1 MGSGKQAGHMEKDAY
16 FMLIEEHIL
25 RENFEMEMLSVPTD
39 CLYTQTGLFIADLLR
54 TQCRME

>member
-1 MGSGKQAGHMEKDAY
+1 MEKDAY